1 MAEKHERI
9 MGIDVG
15 EARVGVALSDPLGL
29 TVRPL
34 EPVTGEGRKVKIEK
48 ITKLV
53 EKHSPDV
60 IAIGFPLNMNGTKGP
75 AARSVEKFMYY
86 LKKVVTVPVI
96 PIDERLTSW
105 EAGEIMDNS
114 GILKGDRKQ
123 KVDGIAAVL
132 IVQKYLERR
141 KTDESIS

>member
-1 MAEKHERI
+1 MGEKLERI

-34 EPVTGEGRKVKIEK
+34 DAVSGDGRKAKIEK
-48 ITKLV
+48 LVKLV
-53 EKHSPDV
+53 EKHAPDT
-60 IAIGFPLNMNGTKGP
+60 IAIGMPVNMNGTKGA
-75 AARSVEKFMYY
+75 AARSVEKFIYL
-86 LKKVVTVPVI
+86 LKKSVSVPII

-105 EAGEIMDNS
+105 EAES
-114 GILKGDRKQ
+114 ILDSEEVSFSKRK
-123 KVDGIAAVL
+123 KLVDGVAAVI

-141 KTDESIS
+141 KSDESC

>member
-1 MAEKHERI
+1 

-48 ITKLV
+48 IAKLV
-53 EKHSPDV
+53 EKHAPDTIV
-60 IAIGFPLNMNGTKGP
+60 IGFPLNMNGTKGA
-75 AARSVEKFMYY
+75 AARSVEKFIYC
-86 LKKVVTVPVI
+86 LKKVVSVPVI

-105 EAGEIMDNS
+105 EAESIMES
-114 GILKGDRKQ
+114 EGISSQNKKQ
-123 KVDGIAAVL
+123 KVDGIAAAL

-141 KTDESIS
+141 TKDENIS